1 MYQSLWKTEHRCWG
15 WGGTNRTK
23 KTKLYDKSNSTRA
36 LQMSWITKLAKDT
49 DDWQYLGDL
58 YCQSVS
64 HTAGL
69 NSGQSVNNFR
79 DPCVSQHCVYRVSE
93 TSRNQTDSFGSI
105 FFLRAVTFQR
115 GFHFWLNPEV
125 IPLCGSSLLLTSQ
138 QEICLLLF
146 SMLLHIV
153 SRVELTEKQT
163 MCLTRDT

>member
-1 MYQSLWKTEHRCWG
+1 
-15 WGGTNRTK
+15 
-23 KTKLYDKSNSTRA
+23 
-36 LQMSWITKLAKDT
+36 MSWITKLAKDT

-105 FFLRAVTFQR
+105 FFSGQS
-115 GFHFWLNPEV
+115 HFREV
-125 IPLCGSSLLLTSQ
+125 FISDSTQKSSLFVGH
-138 QEICLLLF
+138 LF
-146 SMLLHIV
+146 SLQANRRFVYFFSPCCYTQYQELNSQKNRLCVSPETHKSSSPTDKTWLAVPRDALRHI
-153 SRVELTEKQT
+153 SPIASATANKH
-163 MCLTRDT
+163 